1 MGRDGY
7 LLHTDPPSG
16 PQGPASSAHVSCL
29 LPGSLEGRDS
39 SAPAQA
45 PARSSALDRSE
56 PGFLADPEPGSQ
68 ELPDGALET
77 WGWDVGC
84 ASLALRD
91 EGDGIFPDFLAY

>member
-1 MGRDGY
+1 M
-7 LLHTDPPSG
+7 
-16 PQGPASSAHVSCL
+16 SCL

-68 ELPDGALET
+68 ELLDGALET